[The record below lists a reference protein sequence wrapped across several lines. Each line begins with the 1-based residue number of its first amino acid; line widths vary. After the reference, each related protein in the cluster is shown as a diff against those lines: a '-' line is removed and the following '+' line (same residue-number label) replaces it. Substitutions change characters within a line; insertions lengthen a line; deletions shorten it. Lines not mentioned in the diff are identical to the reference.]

1 MKTIANN
8 SFLVYYIL
16 NETKAQNVDNISRTK
31 AYERFFRTY
40 PEIKWAFLASIVSR
54 NAGWNMTDLTI
65 HPFRTLLGER
75 ERNHLFLTY
84 ERANWLIFSDA
95 YPQLLVYQFSK
106 KFQKPLFHLLAQFK
120 VSEFMVKEWNHFWK
134 TKDEYRLMAALI
146 INEQQVIDE
155 SVIQKE
161 SFQRNVFRQFPYR
174 VQDALY
180 FNAVI
185 VPTRKGELYGIYVH
199 QFEKVDK
206 RIEIGKRIATL
217 IFSEEHFED
226 VWNFAK
232 NVEHTGSR
240 KDYERFLSI
249 RLPQSS
255 VLRACFP
262 RVHHQE
268 IERKD
273 WYMNKRVRKKWFRYP
288 EIETK
293 QISQSYYQKR
303 KWLYRYAWIK
313 RFIINM
319 KKNPR

>member
-84 ERANWLIFSDA
+84 DRANWLIFSDA

-161 SFQRNVFRQFPYR
+161 ISSGTYLGNFLTGFKMRFISMRSSFQRGKENYM
-174 VQDALY
+174 AYTSISL
-180 FNAVI
+180 
-185 VPTRKGELYGIYVH
+185 RK
-199 QFEKVDK
+199 
-206 RIEIGKRIATL
+206 
-217 IFSEEHFED
+217 
-226 VWNFAK
+226 
-232 NVEHTGSR
+232 
-240 KDYERFLSI
+240 
-249 RLPQSS
+249 
-255 VLRACFP
+255 
-262 RVHHQE
+262 
-268 IERKD
+268 
-273 WYMNKRVRKKWFRYP
+273 
-288 EIETK
+288 
-293 QISQSYYQKR
+293 
-303 KWLYRYAWIK
+303 
-313 RFIINM
+313 
-319 KKNPR
+319 